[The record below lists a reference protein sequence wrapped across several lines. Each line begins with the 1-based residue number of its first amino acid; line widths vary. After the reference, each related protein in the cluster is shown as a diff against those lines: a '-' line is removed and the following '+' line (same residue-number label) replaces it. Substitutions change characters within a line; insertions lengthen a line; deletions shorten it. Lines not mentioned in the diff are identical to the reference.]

1 MSSRNSCPFCEMV
14 NHELN
19 PVVVHEDKEILA
31 IMDLYPA
38 TPGHILVLPKQH
50 IEDIYAMSADM
61 GARIMVTA
69 IAVAKAIRQQLH
81 PSGLKQGV
89 ENGFN

>member
-1 MSSRNSCPFCEMV
+1 MV